1 MDKAKPDEVKQVD
14 EVTEDR
20 VKQEIRHLLWKS
32 GRSSTLFA
40 LHEGR
45 ETLARLQIY
54 RINSFAVLFT
64 THLGKFNIRA
74 HDLYNR
80 HLTIEDEA
88 GKVIASFK
96 QHLLGS
102 GADLE
107 FTDDEAHLKFKTSV
121 LSIKFVFEDQQGDPI
136 ATFGPDRTSPSAT
149 SMEVFPSTLTASRL
163 ILVLALGEYLWVVL
177 HNKMALV

>member
-1 MDKAKPDEVKQVD
+1 MDKVKPDQVKQDEVKEDQV
-14 EVTEDR
+14 E
-20 VKQEIRHLLWKS
+20 QETRHLLWKS
-32 GRSSTLFA
+32 SHSGLLFA

-54 RINSFAVLFT
+54 RVNSFAVLST
-64 THLGKFNIRA
+64 THFGKFNIRA

-88 GKVIASFK
+88 GKVIASFQ

-107 FTDDEAHLKFKTSV
+107 FTADEAHLKFKTS
-121 LSIKFVFEDQQGDPI
+121 LLTIKYVFEDQQGNPI
-136 ATFGPDRTSPSAT
+136 ATFGPDRTFPGST
-149 SMEVFPSTLTASRL
+149 SMEVFPSALTTARL
-163 ILVLALGEYLWVVL
+163 ILVLALGEYMWIIW